1 MTDLPSKITDDP
13 RYRRVHDER
22 ERHAAEARAARALYF
37 QMTRV
42 FVVASA
48 LAAIAGGLVLYGTNT
63 APDESDSI
71 LVHWLAGGALRTG
84 LIIVQA
90 FGLAAAAASGY
101 VLGKREPGKRWVA
114 ARLRA
119 EDGRLTL
126 AARALSIGHENGK
139 DAFREA
145 AEWFVGFLEVQLGHL
160 DKSARRKDS
169 AAFQGIIVAALLAAL
184 AALATALTGFD
195 SKTLI
200 VALAIFG
207 VSIPALAAA
216 VEKWGEATAD
226 GKRAELHHAS
236 WSALNALRDDL
247 PGFQAAVDANDLET
261 ATAFADRVFQ
271 VLRDDH
277 AGFASVHGAKS
288 TRDPSAD

>member
-1 MTDLPSKITDDP
+1 VTNLPPEITSDP

-22 ERHAAEARAARALYF
+22 ERHAAEARVAQALYF
-37 QMTRV
+37 RMTRI

-48 LAAIAGGLVLYGTNT
+48 LAAIAGGLVLYGTDP
-63 APDESDSI
+63 APDETGSTF
-71 LVHWLAGGALRTG
+71 VHWLAGGAVRTG

-90 FGLAAAAASGY
+90 LGLAAAAGSGY

-119 EDGRLTL
+119 EDGRLML
-126 AARALSIGHENGK
+126 AARALSIGHEKGA
-139 DAFREA
+139 DAFRA
-145 AEWFVGFLEVQLGHL
+145 AGAWFVGFLEDQLGHL

-169 AAFQGIIVAALLAAL
+169 AAFHGIIVAALLAAL

-195 SKTLI
+195 SKTLV

-207 VSIPALAAA
+207 VGVPALAAA

-226 GKRAELHHAS
+226 GKRTELHQSS
-236 WSALNALRDDL
+236 WSALNALRDDV
-247 PGFQAAVDANDLET
+247 PGFQAAVDANDLDT
-261 ATAFADRVFQ
+261 AMAFADRVFQ

-277 AGFASVHGAKS
+277 TGFAAAQGKS
-288 TRDPSAD
+288 GPRDLSAG